1 MKGKLTH
8 AQCTKA
14 TAAPGQRVCLADG
27 IAGLR
32 LNVTCGAKGIV
43 RKSWSQHVTIKGQGR
58 RTLGLGT
65 FPAVPLSDARKVA
78 LRNFV
83 AGQQGVDPQP
93 AVAPTRKVP
102 TVLEALAENI
112 NAKAAVGRF
121 KDADQAL
128 KDALASVGNHASAIA
143 RRPVHK
149 VQPAEVLAVLKQPS
163 IAGTN
168 KARVVL
174 RHLRG
179 AFDWAVAEGHRA
191 DNPAGAELRAA
202 APLAPKNTQH
212 RDALPIDDTPGAMAA
227 FSAAPKSEV
236 WRAFVQLVVLT
247 TLRSSEVRGAR
258 WGEVDFDARVW
269 TVPGERMKEGEAH
282 EVPLSDQATA
292 ILRSLKPADAHA
304 NALVFPG
311 RVPGKPIANTGARD
325 VRAALGLPKD
335 APVTLHGFR
344 STFRDWVAERTDHS
358 RELAEMALAHKQAHG
373 NAVEASYNRTKLR
386 ERRRAL
392 MQDWAAYVMP

>member
-14 TAAPGQRVCLADG
+14 TATPGQRVCLADG

-32 LNVTCGAKGIV
+32 LNVTCGAKSIV

-65 FPAVPLSDARKVA
+65 FPAVPLSEARKVA

-93 AVAPTRKVP
+93 AVAKVP

-112 NAKAAVGRF
+112 NAKASVGRY

-128 KDALASVGNHASAIA
+128 KDALASVGNHAAIIA
-143 RRPVHK
+143 KRRVDK
-149 VQPAEVLAVLKQPS
+149 VKPADVLAVLKQPD

-227 FSAAPKSEV
+227 FAAADKSEV

-247 TLRSSEVRGAR
+247 ALRSSEVRGAR
-258 WGEVDFDARVW
+258 WGEFDFEARVW

-282 EVPLSDQATA
+282 EVPLSDQAMA
-292 ILRSLKPADAHA
+292 ILRSLKPDGAHA
-304 NALVFPG
+304 ETLVFPG
-311 RVPGKPIANTGARD
+311 RKPGKPIANTGARD

-386 ERRRAL
+386 ERRRVL
-392 MQDWAAYVMP
+392 MQDWSDFIAA